1 MTAHTVELVREKN
14 IVVEKKYRMSYEEF
28 AKEHLFANYPVVIG
42 DACDAWSAKN
52 KFTPEFFRKHY
63 SDREVSIG
71 GKTYNFGDY
80 IDWMLTGTE
89 ANPAPYPCTLQIEQ
103 DYPEL
108 LPDVLPRLKY
118 AMPDRIQHR
127 IFPKRL
133 LAGANTLEIFFGSP
147 GARFPYVHYDYM
159 SLHAYIT
166 QLYGQK
172 EFTVIPPSQTAYVYP
187 KPGDAW
193 VSEVDDIW
201 NPDLEKYP
209 LFAKA
214 TPVTFVVGPG
224 ETLFIPCGWWHT
236 ARSLTPTISVAL
248 DALNASNWD
257 KFSREVN
264 DNMKLRKPGLAKAV
278 KLYLSV
284 LGGIFDAV
292 EKTGN

>member
-1 MTAHTVELVREKN
+1 MDTQTVELVREKN
-14 IVVEKKYRMSYEEF
+14 IIVEKKYRMSYEEF

-42 DACDAWSAKN
+42 DACEAWAAKD
-52 KFTPEFFRKHY
+52 KFTPQFFKERY
-63 SDREVSIG
+63 SDREVIIA

-89 ANPAPYPCTLQIEQ
+89 ENPAPYPCTLQVER

-118 AMPDRIQHR
+118 AQPDRIQSKLL
-127 IFPKRL
+127 PNRL
-133 LAGANTLEIFFGSP
+133 LSGANTLEIFFGSP
-147 GARFPYVHYDYM
+147 GAQFPYVHYDYM

-166 QLYGQK
+166 QLYGHK
-172 EFTVIPPSQTAYVYP
+172 EFTVIPPDQTPYVYP
-187 KPGDAW
+187 KPDNTW
-193 VSEVDDIW
+193 VSEVNDIR

-248 DALNASNWD
+248 DCLNASNW
-257 KFSREVN
+257 KNFMQEV
-264 DNMKLRKPGLAKAV
+264 DTNMSQRRPVLAKAV
-278 KLYLSV
+278 QTYLSV
-284 LGGIFDAV
+284 LGGILGTF
-292 EKTGN
+292 ER